1 MAGMTSDAWNRR
13 LRATIIIVEWLALA
27 VGIIASVTESNAD
40 PLAFIAAGLG
50 AIWVVSTTALPLVIA
65 QRPFILDGIALLG
78 VALTMTSV
86 VLTGGLQSAYALLA
100 LTPAIYAGLFGG
112 MRLGI
117 SVGTLTAMLYFAIPL
132 AGGSAV
138 IEALPFASLALAIGA
153 AVAQIRRIFLELDS
167 RVEAAEASSDA
178 SIRRLENLES
188 ANQLLGRL
196 AEVTGRDEINP
207 IEVGRT
213 ALETITSRFP
223 NSAGTAALE
232 SENGPILVAKYGAI
246 PDSSHET
253 ILPLMIRDKRVG
265 FIRLNTEDPL
275 DEHTV
280 AGLEDAVR
288 PVALAFANAL
298 LLQDVTRNA
307 VKEERTRLAR
317 ELHDE
322 IGPSLASLGLSL
334 DMALIQGV
342 DQREMND
349 HLNALRERVA
359 GLVDEVRSTV
369 TDLRSGIST
378 SLVTRLQQLQA
389 VLTTTMEIEIDVD
402 ERRPVRPSLSD
413 NVYGILGEALRNAA
427 NHSNG
432 ERITIRG
439 WIDFDR
445 GRVVVSDDGDGFDPS
460 VVPTGHFGL
469 IGMRERAAESGIR
482 LDFTSSETGT
492 TVTIEWGNT

>member
-1 MAGMTSDAWNRR
+1 MTEDTWNRR
-13 LRATIIIVEWLALA
+13 LRATIVLVEWVALV
-27 VGIIASVTESNAD
+27 VGIVASVTQALSD
-40 PLAFIAAGLG
+40 PLTFVAAGLG
-50 AIWVVSTTALPLVIA
+50 ATWVVATTAIPLEVTE
-65 QRPFILDGIALLG
+65 RPFVLDGMTLVG

-86 VLTGGLQSAYALLA
+86 VLTGGLSSSYVLLA
-100 LTPAIYAGLFGG
+100 LTPSMYAGMFGG
-112 MRLGI
+112 MRPGL
-117 SVGTLTAMLYFAIPL
+117 SVGALTALLYTAIPL
-132 AGGSAV
+132 ASGASW
-138 IEALPFASLALAIGA
+138 ITALPFASLALALGA

-167 RVEAAEASSDA
+167 RVSAAEASSDA
-178 SIRRLENLES
+178 SIQRLENLES
-188 ANQLLGRL
+188 ANQLLARL
-196 AEVTGRDEINP
+196 AEITGRDEINP

-246 PDSSHET
+246 PNSSHET
-253 ILPLMIRDKRVG
+253 IVALKIRDKRVG
-265 FIRLNTEDPL
+265 FIRLNTEEPL
-275 DEHTV
+275 DDQTV
-280 AGLEDAVR
+280 IGLEDAVR

-349 HLNALRERVA
+349 HLNTLRDRVA

-369 TDLRSGIST
+369 TDLRSGTST

-389 VLTTTMEIEIDVD
+389 VLATTMEIQIDVD

-413 NVYGILGEALRNAA
+413 NVYGIIGEALRNAA

-432 ERITIRG
+432 DLVTIRG
-439 WIDFDR
+439 WVDFDR
-445 GRVVVSDDGDGFDPS
+445 GRVVVLDDGEGFDPTL
-460 VVPTGHFGL
+460 VPTGHFGL

-482 LDFTSSETGT
+482 LDFTSGRDGT
-492 TVTIEWGNT
+492 TVTIEWGNA